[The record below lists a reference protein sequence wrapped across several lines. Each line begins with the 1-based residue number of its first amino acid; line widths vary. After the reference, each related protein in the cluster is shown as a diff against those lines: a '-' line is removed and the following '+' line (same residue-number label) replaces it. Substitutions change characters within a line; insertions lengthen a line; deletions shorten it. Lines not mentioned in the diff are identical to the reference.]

1 MIKFVLF
8 WALIS
13 QGLETQQS
21 GVESSLASELFSEE
35 EYLLGP
41 GDSILV
47 MLKDLSLGYTTSIN
61 FGGFMPLMV
70 PYFVKD
76 SVQLRPVSLKR
87 VYNISIKELKDSL
100 KAWYSSILR
109 VNEIDLMV
117 VSPRLLTVLV
127 KGATNTN
134 GPAIVRASQRLTN
147 LLSSGDFICN
157 YDADINRIMIQTP
170 REETLEVDLEKY
182 YMTGELIYNPLLARA
197 KAVFVPRIEK
207 GIVIFGAVKGYPIKM
222 FQKQLIQ
229 ALGGNFTVSFEAN
242 VIKVPC
248 SDSLR
253 VSDVLDR
260 AGGVRSYALLNELY
274 SGKKGKVTFDDYLY
288 VGDTLYV
295 PPFTDKVFV
304 AGEVRNPGYV
314 PYLPGATLE
323 TYLSY
328 CGGFTNRAA
337 SHRIYVIRANKKVPK
352 SKIGT
357 VQPGDIIFVPEVRLK
372 WFEDYLTLSQVVSS
386 LLITWVTLKS
396 LQ

>member
-8 WALIS
+8 LALIS
-13 QGLETQQS
+13 QELEASQS
-21 GVESSLASELFSEE
+21 GTESSLASELFSEE
-35 EYLLGP
+35 EYLVGP
-41 GDSILV
+41 GDLILV
-47 MLKDLSLGYTTSIN
+47 LLKDLSLSYRTSIN
-61 FGGFMPLMV
+61 FGGLMPLMV
-70 PYFVKD
+70 PFFVKD
-76 SVQLRPVSLKR
+76 SVQFRPFSLKR
-87 VYNISIKELKDSL
+87 AYNISIKELKDSL
-100 KAWYSSILR
+100 KGWYSSVLK
-109 VNEIDLMV
+109 VNDIDLMV

-134 GPAIVRASQRLTN
+134 GPANVRASLRLAN
-147 LLSSGDFICN
+147 LLSSENFICS
-157 YDADINRIMIQTP
+157 YDADINRIMVQTP

-182 YMTGELIYNPLLARA
+182 YKTGELIYNPLLARV
-197 KAVFVPRIEK
+197 KAVLVPRIEK

-222 FQKQLIQ
+222 FQKQVIQ

-242 VIKVPC
+242 VIKVP
-248 SDSLR
+248 SQDSIMVR
-253 VSDVLDR
+253 DALDK
-260 AGGVRSYALLNELY
+260 AGGVKSYALLNELY
-274 SGKKGKVTFDDYLY
+274 SSKKGKVTLDDYLN

-337 SHRIYVIRANKKVPK
+337 SHRIYVIRANKKVHK
-352 SKIGT
+352 NKIGT
-357 VQPGDIIFVPEVRLK
+357 VQPGDIIIVPEVRLK
-372 WFEDYLTLSQVVSS
+372 WFEDYLTLAQVISS

-396 LQ
+396 L